1 VAVRATLAPSTMQ
14 DVIAEITERAD
25 QGSGGFA
32 RRRRTGVFRTIR
44 MPVFDRFVSARNEAM
59 PAAYL
64 FPPQHAH
71 VAALLRGQGVEVR
84 RLRAAWHGAGEAF
97 RIDSLVAGPLFEGH
111 RGVAAEGAWRARDVA
126 AEAGWYLVA
135 TDQRLGLFAA
145 YLLEPATHDG
155 LVTWNFFDR
164 DLRRGQDAP
173 VVRVRTPLAVPAEL
187 LP

>member
-1 VAVRATLAPSTMQ
+1 
-14 DVIAEITERAD
+14 
-25 QGSGGFA
+25 
-32 RRRRTGVFRTIR
+32 VFRTIR

-59 PAAYL
+59 PSAYL
-64 FPPQHAH
+64 VPPQHAH

-84 RLRAAWHGAGEAF
+84 RLRAAWRGAGEGF
-97 RIDSLVAGPLFEGH
+97 RIDSLVVGPLFEGH
-111 RGVAAEGAWRARDVA
+111 RGVAVEGAWRPRDLAVD
-126 AEAGWYLVA
+126 AGWYLVS
-135 TDQRLGLFAA
+135 TDQRLGRFAA

-173 VVRVRTPLAVPAEL
+173 VVRLRAPVAVPAEL